1 MARRLPHADDLVSG
15 VLDYGGLGIS
25 PGSFKRFRPLQYAR
39 LRNRRRHRN
48 GKTYMVMIEA
58 PISVAGR
65 SPFPSS

>member
-39 LRNRRRHRN
+39 LRKLQKAQKREDLY
-48 GKTYMVMIEA
+48 GDD
-58 PISVAGR
+58 
-65 SPFPSS
+65 